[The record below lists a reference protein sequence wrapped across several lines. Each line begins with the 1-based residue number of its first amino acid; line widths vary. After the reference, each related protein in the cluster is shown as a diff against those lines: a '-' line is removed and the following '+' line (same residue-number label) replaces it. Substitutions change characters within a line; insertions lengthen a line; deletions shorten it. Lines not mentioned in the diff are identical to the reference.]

1 MNYDAIRR
9 SLPGCR
15 FTDHARREMDTEPLG
30 RIGVEEILAV
40 LDSGEIIEEYREDIP
55 YPSCLI
61 LGRTQPG
68 RPLHVVCAPVPE
80 EGQLIIITA
89 YQPNPTRWE
98 ADWRRR
104 KPR

>member
-1 MNYDAIRR
+1 
-9 SLPGCR
+9 
-15 FTDHARREMDTEPLG
+15 MDTEPLG

-80 EGQLIIITA
+80 EGRLIIITA
-89 YQPNPTRWE
+89 YQPDPTRWE